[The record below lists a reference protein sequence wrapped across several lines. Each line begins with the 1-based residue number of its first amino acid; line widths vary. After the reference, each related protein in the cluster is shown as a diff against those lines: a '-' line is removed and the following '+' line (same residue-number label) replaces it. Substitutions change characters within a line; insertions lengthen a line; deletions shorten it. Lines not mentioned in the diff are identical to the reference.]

1 MKIKGSTVFI
11 TGASRGIG
19 LAVCC
24 ELINAGAK
32 VFLTARSE
40 SELSAACKRLDP
52 NGGKAF
58 YAVMDVSDSASV
70 KNAVSKA
77 LELFG
82 KVDLLIN
89 NAGIT
94 SQQMVVEQDFSF
106 AEKEIQINYLGTF
119 LVTQTLLP
127 SMLERKSGMIINVAS
142 TIGKV
147 PALKQANYC
156 ASKAAVI
163 AFSSSLR
170 SEVEDYGITV
180 KTFIP
185 GVTSTDMM
193 NSFQIETSQVMSPE
207 EVAVHM
213 MKAID
218 SRKAEY
224 ICGSGNRGII
234 WLSRFSPEW
243 ARKIMKG
250 IVLKSVNN
258 NNQ

>member
-1 MKIKGSTVFI
+1 MQIENSTVFI

-19 LAVCC
+19 LAVCR
-24 ELINAGAK
+24 ELINAGARL
-32 VFLTARSE
+32 FLTARSE
-40 SELSAACKRLDP
+40 HELSTACKKLDP

-58 YAVMDVSDSASV
+58 YAVMDVTDSASV

-77 LELFG
+77 LDVFG
-82 KVDLLIN
+82 KIDLLIN

-147 PALKQANYC
+147 PAPKQANYC

-170 SEVEDYGITV
+170 SEVEDSGITV

-185 GVTSTDMM
+185 GVTSTEMM

-207 EVAVHM
+207 EVATHM
-213 MKAID
+213 IKAIK
-218 SRKAEY
+218 SRNAEY

-234 WLSRFSPEW
+234 LLSRFFPEW
-243 ARKIMKG
+243 ARKIMKN
-250 IVLKSVNN
+250 IVLKQKENEK
-258 NNQ
+258 Q